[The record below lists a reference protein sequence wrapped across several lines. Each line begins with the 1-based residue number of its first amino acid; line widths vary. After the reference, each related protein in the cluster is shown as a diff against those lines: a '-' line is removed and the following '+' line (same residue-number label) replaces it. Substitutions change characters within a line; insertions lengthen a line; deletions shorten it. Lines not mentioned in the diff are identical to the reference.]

1 MLREL
6 RNALCS
12 LLKSAVTRAWSDRPF
27 KVHKVHLRGSRK
39 DRWIISE
46 GILEDRGC
54 PYSY

>member
-1 MLREL
+1 MLRRL

-12 LLKSAVTRAWSDRPF
+12 LSMSAVMRAWSDRPF
-27 KVHKVHLRGSRK
+27 KVHKVHLRGREK
-39 DRWIISE
+39 DRWITSE